1 MTSKEEQQKKK
12 KKKKTQQ
19 DLDSILDAA
28 WMNNLKMIAMTTT
41 AMIIKRYECVR

>member
-1 MTSKEEQQKKK
+1 MTSKEEQQK

>member
-1 MTSKEEQQKKK
+1 MTSKEEQQQK

-19 DLDSILDAA
+19 DLDSILGAA